1 MIKKKIRN
9 LLIINNHKIRYGQQ
23 SPIKLFENKSG
34 RWKNLIDL
42 NLLKPTQLLYESIGK
57 PFIKTAKEIENLV
70 NCPLCG
76 TETNEIVDW
85 KIGNKFTDLDM
96 FAEKENIKF
105 LCVACFFTLKHIR
118 DLHKPYILTGNSGS
132 TVIQYDD
139 QPDRKISIDSK
150 TIVTRYF
157 LKEFLLNTPVDDP
170 WILMLQS
177 KMNPQHSLIRAMVNY
192 ENSEIFW
199 ESDGI
204 VPYAIPREGLDE
216 LLSSLE
222 KIKRSDSL
230 YPYLFSDRFPKRNH
244 KEIKLW
250 KEIEST
256 IIKHKY
262 RHYLPFLYDRVIPPK
277 SYIMDS

>member
-57 PFIKTAKEIENLV
+57 PFIKTAKEIE
-70 NCPLCG
+70 
-76 TETNEIVDW
+76 
-85 KIGNKFTDLDM
+85 K
-96 FAEKENIKF
+96 IKF
-105 LCVACFFTLKHIR
+105 FCVTCFFTLKHIR
-118 DLHKPYILTGNSGS
+118 DLHKPYILTGNSGF

-139 QPDRKISIDSK
+139 QPDRKISIGSK
-150 TIVTRYF
+150 KIVTRYF

-177 KMNPQHSLIRAMVNY
+177 KMNPQHSLKRAKVNY
-192 ENSEIFW
+192 GNSEIFW
-199 ESDGI
+199 VSDGI